1 MGPMTEAERRTHRFG
16 GVSGSSSRPVLS
28 ATGRSTSSI
37 IVLHRPSVDLRSR
50 RTQQARGARVVQCFD
65 MCATIQAQWLDDI
78 PIHFRLLHCGVRL
91 LQSSSNHA
99 TCLTVVFYHCT
110 CCWTNLWTGGL

>member
-1 MGPMTEAERRTHRFG
+1 
-16 GVSGSSSRPVLS
+16 
-28 ATGRSTSSI
+28 
-37 IVLHRPSVDLRSR
+37 
-50 RTQQARGARVVQCFD
+50 

>member
-16 GVSGSSSRPVLS
+16 GVSGSSSRP
-28 ATGRSTSSI
+28 
-37 IVLHRPSVDLRSR
+37 DLRSR